1 MRYRLLTHC
10 AQNTNTSMKVSLP
23 LSKLNI
29 NGPVT
34 ALDLWADAK
43 PLPGGPIAEKFEP
56 PDVGPRDSGFYKLL
70 PQSVVQHVAA

>member
-1 MRYRLLTHC
+1 MRDRLLTQRHC

-43 PLPGGPIAEKFEP
+43 PLPGGPIAKKFEP
-56 PDVGPRDSGFYKLL
+56 PDVGPRDSGFYKIT
-70 PQSVVQHVAA
+70 PQSVA